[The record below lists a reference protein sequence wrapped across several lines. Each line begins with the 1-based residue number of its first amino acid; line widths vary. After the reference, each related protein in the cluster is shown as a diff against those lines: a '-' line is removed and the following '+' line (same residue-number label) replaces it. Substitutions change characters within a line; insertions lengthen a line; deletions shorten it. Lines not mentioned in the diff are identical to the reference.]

1 MSSDKKM
8 MLIEASIELFY
19 QQGFWNSSTASIA
32 KHAKVATGTLF
43 NYFSSKERLIDAVYL
58 HIKSELLEELRSSY
72 AQVEDQ
78 QQVQLV
84 IENLWCR
91 YVAWGLNNPVKHDLL
106 QQLKL
111 SDLVSDSAQQTG
123 MQLFGELFELM
134 QQWLASGQLKPLEI
148 EYFAELFQVQ
158 LEAAINIAKRNNL
171 QDMRLNKH
179 LSFSFNVF
187 WDGVKQNSD

>member
-8 MLIEASIELFY
+8 MLIEASIDLFY
-19 QQGFWNSSTASIA
+19 KQGFWKSSTASIA
-32 KHAKVATGTLF
+32 KNAKVATGTLF
-43 NYFSSKERLIDAVYL
+43 NYFSSKEQLIDAVYL

-72 AQVEDQ
+72 TQVEDQ
-78 QQVQLV
+78 QQVKLV

-91 YVAWGLNNPVKHDLL
+91 YVQWGVSNHVKHDLL

-123 MQLFGELFELM
+123 MQSFSDLFQLM
-134 QQWLASGQLKPLEI
+134 QQWLASGELKPLDI

-158 LEAAINIAKRNNL
+158 LEAAINIAKRHNL
-171 QDMRLNKH
+171 QDMALNKH
-179 LSFSFNVF
+179 MLFSFEVF
-187 WDGVKQNSD
+187 WDGVKDNSD